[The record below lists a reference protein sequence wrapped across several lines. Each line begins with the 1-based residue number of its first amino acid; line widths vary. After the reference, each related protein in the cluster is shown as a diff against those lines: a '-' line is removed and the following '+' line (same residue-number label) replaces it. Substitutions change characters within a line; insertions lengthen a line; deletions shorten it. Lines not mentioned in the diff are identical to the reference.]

1 MSKYASKNMCS
12 NKSRSKIDWKIGSHT
27 LIGLIFA
34 ENSLYFHESG
44 QKNLK
49 RLAKSNYIK
58 IKNCKKIC
66 IVLNLAMNSM

>member
-1 MSKYASKNMCS
+1 MKYA
-12 NKSRSKIDWKIGSHT
+12 HT
-27 LIGLIFA
+27 LIGLISA